1 MAKESGIGA
10 RLLVDGFDL
19 SGDIGAVQNIRGGP
33 ALLELTDI
41 TQPAHHRVGGLYSG
55 EIAFNAWW
63 DTAVGA
69 SHDVLSDLPLTD
81 RQVMYLHRNA
91 FGEPAAAMPAKQV
104 NYDPTRGQDGSL
116 AATVQALS
124 TGTPLDW
131 CELLTTGLQTF
142 ASAGAG
148 TSLDDGAQSVFGAAA
163 YLQALSIASGTATVA
178 IQDSADGSTGWTNVT
193 GLVFTAVAARAFQR
207 LETARNATI
216 RRHLRVNVTGTFTN
230 LVAVVAVNR
239 YQTAA

>member
-19 SGDIGAVQNIRGGP
+19 SGDVGAVQTIRGGP
-33 ALLELTDI
+33 ALLDLTAINQD
-41 TQPAHHRVGGLYSG
+41 AFHRVGGLYSG
-55 EIAFNAWW
+55 ELAFNSWW

-81 RQVMYLHRNA
+81 RHVIYLHRNSH
-91 FGEPAAAMPAKQV
+91 GQPAAALAAKQV
-104 NYDPTRGQDGSL
+104 NYDPSRGQDGSL
-116 AATVQALS
+116 AAVIQALS
-124 TGTPLDW
+124 AGSPLDW
-131 CELLTTGLQTF
+131 CELLTTGIQTF
-142 ASAGAG
+142 ASAVSG
-148 TSLDDGAQSVFGAAA
+148 TGLDDGAQSAFGAAA
-163 YLQALSIASGTATVA
+163 YLQALSIASGSATVA
-178 IQDSADGSTGWTNVT
+178 VQDSADGSAWANVT
-193 GLVFTAVAARAFQR
+193 GLGFTAVAARAVQR

-230 LVAVVAVNR
+230 LVAVVAINR